1 MSRRRHE
8 DFPHGPSRKIPAKVA
23 GRQGGRTP
31 QCVSNAAH
39 PTPGSTKAQRR
50 GAATDRTGPYPD
62 PLQPVEAQ
70 DEAERKLVRVV
81 VAGLQ
86 DVLVSERGKAKRIIP
101 RNEGSRST
109 WLNIAKMT
117 RCRAVVGAQFCD
129 PKHVSF

>member
-1 MSRRRHE
+1 MDRPGRSLPAGQGDKGRELHNVCRTLPTLH
-8 DFPHGPSRKIPAKVA
+8 PGPRKHK
-23 GRQGGRTP
+23 
-31 QCVSNAAH
+31 
-39 PTPGSTKAQRR
+39 RR